1 VETPI
6 ALHRTTYDAGHV
18 AGDLAPDGR
27 RVGRP
32 IAGRVAHPDYF
43 DPVTALDWTA
53 VWLYSAVLLLFAP
66 SLVLLGRLA
75 TSRSVMTFAAIS
87 AIGAL
92 VAGGANAVEDGFS
105 VAIGGTLYVVGFMTM
120 WLALL
125 PLAVTLY
132 RAPCSRLDSSSSVG
146 WVPSR
151 SRPPGSPDPGPR
163 QPAPP
168 TRHRLDKYSP
178 IDERR
183 PVLSHG

>member
-1 VETPI
+1 M
-6 ALHRTTYDAGHV
+6 
-18 AGDLAPDGR
+18 PDMS
-27 RVGRP
+27 RVIWLLTGAAW
-32 IAGRVAHPDYF
+32 AGRSLVEFAHPDYF

-53 VWLYSAVLLLFAP
+53 VWLYSAALLLFAP

-92 VAGGANAVEDGFS
+92 VAGGANAIEDGFS

-132 RAPCSRLDSSSSVG
+132 RAPCSRLAGLSVLLFVG
-146 WVPSR
+146 VLLFNLGGGLLILGGLGALAIAPSCGHAPSR
-151 SRPPGSPDPGPR
+151 R
-163 QPAPP
+163 
-168 TRHRLDKYSP
+168 
-178 IDERR
+178 
-183 PVLSHG
+183 